1 LDRDRLLVT
10 ADPDRIR
17 QVVANLVENAFKYAN
32 SKVIIGTGTVNGETV
47 IWVVDD
53 GPGITEEDLPHVFER
68 HFTSDRVPSRKVG
81 TGLGLA
87 IVAELTEAMGSRC
100 TAESPVA
107 EGRGTRMTVWLKQSP
122 APVSIGG
129 GR

>member
-1 LDRDRLLVT
+1 LG
-10 ADPDRIR
+10 P
-17 QVVANLVENAFKYAN
+17 K
-32 SKVIIGTGTVNGETV
+32 TV

-53 GPGITEEDLPHVFER
+53 GPGIAPSDLPHVFER
-68 HFTSDRVPSRKVG
+68 HFSSDRVPSRKLG

-107 EGRGTRMTVWLKQSP
+107 EGRGTRMTVWLDPSP
-122 APVSIGG
+122 APEKRGSAQNPNDPD
-129 GR
+129 R